1 MTPTERFLFSAV
13 SKKSLAGTAGRLAAG
28 LAETGYFFVGLTG
41 ATEKSNL
48 VLELAIFTR
57 VLIVKMMLRR
67 SLSGPEFSSLFLA
80 PRQVPEHR
88 CQ

>member
-28 LAETGYFFVGLTG
+28 LAETGYFFVGLIG
-41 ATEKSNL
+41 ATEKSHL
-48 VLELAIFTR
+48 VLELATFPL
-57 VLIVKMMLRR
+57 VLIARMMPRR
-67 SLSGPEFSSLFLA
+67 SLSEPELSSLFIA
-80 PRQVPEHR
+80 SRQVPGHR